1 MTLMTRMRIAAR
13 AVVLIAAIA
22 GQATAAP
29 QALSPWDARRY
40 AAAFAAI
47 EQGDFIGAQVQVAEI
62 KDESL
67 EGHLAFRQLMHPSAH
82 KATFQELAGWLS
94 KYADLPGAD
103 RVFALAMKR
112 KPDDAAPPRAPTLA
126 TAAWGRVEQAA
137 RRITGPLPGDK
148 ARRAREAFYS
158 GDMRLALALAPG
170 AGETW
175 IAGLAAYRLKNYGQ
189 ARGYF
194 QQVAETS
201 DDAWLRAAG
210 GFWAARSAE
219 AAGAH
224 DEVAPLLKAAARE
237 RETFY
242 GMIAAR
248 RVNLMGQARAELSQ
262 AEPAQP
268 QDTLSASPY
277 FIRADFDGPGV
288 DLARF
293 IKANA
298 RAHRAVGLAQI
309 GLVNDAGLE
318 LRAGLTLARTQ
329 AERELWTA
337 LILALNAPLTSAGD
351 AAIGAFRE
359 ASADYPTPIL
369 QPMSGFTIDKALVYA
384 IVRQESRFNP
394 MATSGSG
401 AVGLMQL
408 MPDAAARAAGDD
420 KLKADM
426 SPLFDPAF
434 NLRVGQDYVT
444 WLMERGVGHD
454 LLRTVAAYNGGPGT
468 LLRTAQAVGEDA
480 DSLMIIESLPAQ
492 ETRNYVEKV
501 VAAYWVYR
509 RMFGEE
515 TRTLDALAKGE
526 KFVDARLDF

>member
-22 GQATAAP
+22 GQAAAAP

-40 AAAFAAI
+40 TAAFAAA
-47 EQGDFIGAQVQVAEI
+47 EQGDFIGVQMQVAEI
-62 KDESL
+62 KDPSL
-67 EGHLAFRQLMHPSAH
+67 EGHLAFRQLMHPAAH
-82 KATFQELAGWLS
+82 TASFQELADWLS

-112 KPDDAAPPRAPTLA
+112 KPADAPAPRAPTVA
-126 TAAWGRVEQAA
+126 GAAWDRVEKVA
-137 RRITGPLPGDK
+137 RRLSGPLPGDK
-148 ARRAREAFYS
+148 ARRARQAYYA
-158 GDMRLALALAPG
+158 GDLKLALAIAPG

-175 IAGLAAYRLKNYGQ
+175 IAGLAAYRLQ
-189 ARGYF
+189 AYDRAQGYF
-194 QQVAETS
+194 QKVAETS
-201 DDAWLRAAG
+201 DDPWLRSAG
-210 GFWAARSAE
+210 GFWAARAAD
-219 AAGAH
+219 AAGDDAQ
-224 DEVAPLLKAAARE
+224 VAPFLRVAARE

-248 RVNLMGQARAELSQ
+248 RMKLMGLTASAERTAPEPTPV
-262 AEPAQP
+262 AEN
-268 QDTLSASPY
+268 TISASPY
-277 FIRADFDGPGV
+277 FMRAAFEAPGL
-288 DLARF
+288 DLAKF
-293 IKANA
+293 IKTNA

-309 GLVNDAGLE
+309 GLINDAGLE
-318 LRAGLTLARTQ
+318 LRAGLSQAKTD
-329 AERELWTA
+329 AERDLWTA
-337 LILALNAPLTSAGD
+337 LILSLNAPLTSSGD
-351 AAIGAFRE
+351 AAIGTFH
-359 ASADYPTPIL
+359 DYPTPIL
-369 QPMSGFTIDKALVYA
+369 EPRSGFTIDKALVYA

-394 MATSGSG
+394 AAMSGSG

-420 KLKADM
+420 KLKTDM
-426 SPLFDPAF
+426 TPLFDPSF

-444 WLMERGVGHD
+444 WLMDRGVGHD

-468 LLRTAQAVGEDA
+468 LLRTVQQVGEDA
-480 DSLMIIESLPAQ
+480 DSLMVIESLPAL

-509 RMFGEE
+509 RMFGED
-515 TRTLDALAKGE
+515 TKTLDAVAKGA